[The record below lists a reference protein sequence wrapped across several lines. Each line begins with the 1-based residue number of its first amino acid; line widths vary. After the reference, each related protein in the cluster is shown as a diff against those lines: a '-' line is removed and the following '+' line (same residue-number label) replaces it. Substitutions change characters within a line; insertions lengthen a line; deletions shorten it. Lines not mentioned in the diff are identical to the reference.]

1 MTLSPFGGAS
11 FLISGVP
18 AWLAEKDL
26 EALVLDLVENLA
38 PVKSQASPQA
48 VEEEARTVMACHGA
62 IRAGQVLAPEEMAA
76 LLRQLDDLQV
86 SSHCPHGRPLW
97 RLIPYA
103 DIRQGFRRP
112 RS

>member
-1 MTLSPFGGAS
+1 VTA
-11 FLISGVP
+11 VP
-18 AWLAEKDL
+18 AWLAQADL
-26 EALVLDLVENLA
+26 TALVLDLVDNLA

-48 VEEEARTVMACHGA
+48 VAEQVRTVMACHGA
-62 IRAGQVLAPEEMAA
+62 IRAGQQLAPEEMAA
-76 LLRQLDDLQV
+76 LMAQLDDLKV

-103 DIRQGFRRP
+103 DIRQSFRRP